1 MTANQM
7 ERKSNYSY
15 HQCHPSDGCRREIR
29 YVCFGCFYRDKGN
42 RYLHY
47 EEKQLAGTIRTVLK
61 IADNELLLMRSGAV
75 NMRMHFFEIIGEVL
89 RLLIRGQENYN

>member
-1 MTANQM
+1 MDA
-7 ERKSNYSY
+7 EEKSDMSV
-15 HQCHPSDGCRREIR
+15 SG
-29 YVCFGCFYRDKGN
+29 VFYRDKGN